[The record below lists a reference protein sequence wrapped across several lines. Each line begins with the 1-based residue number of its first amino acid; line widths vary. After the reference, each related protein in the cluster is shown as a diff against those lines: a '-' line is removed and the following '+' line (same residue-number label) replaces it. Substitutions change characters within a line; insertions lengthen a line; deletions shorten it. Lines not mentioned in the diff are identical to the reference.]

1 MKYTKDLLESILHE
15 GGATLLQEYPRY
27 NQRLVVAFR
36 CKCGTE
42 TTKRFEMLNLHR
54 NPYCQT
60 CTLVAMKQKQI
71 NTSISKYGVS
81 NAAMTEEK
89 KKKQQD
95 AWILKYGCHPK
106 QNKEVQEKWKATCLE
121 KYGGHPNQNPEVQAK
136 AEHTSFQ
143 HRDYTMPS
151 GKTVKIQGYED
162 KALDELLEHFV
173 EEEISVGRG
182 SVPSIHYICKEDKN
196 RIYFPDFYIQPTNTI
211 LEIKSEWTIQ
221 LQTCRLQEK
230 ANAVIANG
238 YRFEVWV
245 YDAKKANKR
254 ILTF

>member
-1 MKYTKDLLESILHE
+1 MKYTKDLLETILQE

-54 NPYCQT
+54 CPYCEQCSKKIVSERYKTT
-60 CTLVAMKQKQI
+60 CIKRFGVTNASKSKEILQKI
-71 NTSISKYGVS
+71 NETYLQKYG
-81 NAAMTEEK
+81 
-89 KKKQQD
+89 D
-95 AWILKYGCHPK
+95 HPK
-106 QNKEVQEKWKATCLE
+106 RTKEVHEKWVATCLE

-151 GKTVKIQGYED
+151 GKTVKVQGYED

-182 SVPSIHYICKEDKN
+182 SVPRIHYQCAEGKK
-196 RIYFPDFYIQPTNTI
+196 RVYFPDFYIEPTNTI

-230 ANAVIANG
+230 ANAVIAKG
-238 YRFEVWV
+238 YRYEVWV
-245 YDAKKANKR
+245 YDAKKANKQV
-254 ILTF
+254 LTF